1 MQFKKNKKTKQN
13 FLFDLLE
20 FDSGHN
26 PKDLCLQRGYFLSQN
41 GQLGS

>member
-1 MQFKKNKKTKQN
+1 MQKINKKKKS

-26 PKDLCLQRGYFLSQN
+26 PKGDLCLQRGYFLSQN